1 MKETACSVGPD
12 AVKYIV
18 SHAVVQVIFC
28 VPETLNVVSI
38 CEIFHNIAYP
48 FCSFVM
54 NTVESRVPILVTWCN
69 FPMQILCIGYTFH
82 GFWKMCVIKLI
93 QHTLG

>member
-1 MKETACSVGPD
+1 MILLVCFLQLIRKFFVIHIYLGFTFRFNMKETAWYVGPE

-48 FCSFVM
+48 FRSFV
-54 NTVESRVPILVTWCN
+54 
-69 FPMQILCIGYTFH
+69 
-82 GFWKMCVIKLI
+82 
-93 QHTLG
+93 